1 MGNCFSAA
9 IAVLITGAL
18 AGCAIDV
25 PTDPQ
30 AFNIEPA
37 SMSQLRASKQTVA
50 LQNGYPGETKQQFKV
65 GPHTWIVDA
74 KQLTDTAIAML
85 GRGLEKRGFTPAPQ
99 GEKTITLRVIAQS
112 ASVQTF
118 PGFAQTRVRVS
129 LDAFSGDGTRVR
141 VDADNM
147 SPYSGQ
153 RAFDGAVLFALN
165 KVLADEK
172 FVAYLNR

>member
-1 MGNCFSAA
+1 VT
-9 IAVLITGAL
+9 AVLIAGAL

-37 SMSQLRASKQTVA
+37 SLSQLRASQQTVV
-50 LQNGYPGETKQQFKV
+50 LKNGYPGETKQQFKV

-85 GRGLEKRGFTPAPQ
+85 GRGLEKRGLTPAPQ
-99 GEKTITLRVIAQS
+99 GAKTITLRVVAQS

-129 LDAFSGDGTRVR
+129 LDALTGDGTRVL

-165 KVLADEK
+165 KLLADEK
-172 FVAYLNR
+172 FVTYLNR